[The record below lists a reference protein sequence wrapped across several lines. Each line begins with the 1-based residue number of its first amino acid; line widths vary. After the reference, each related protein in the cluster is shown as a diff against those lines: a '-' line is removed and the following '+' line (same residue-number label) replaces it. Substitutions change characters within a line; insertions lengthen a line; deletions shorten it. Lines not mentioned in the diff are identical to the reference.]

1 MKIPDTPPSLEQ
13 AEGMPLPEEI
23 YSNSCSSQSGNP
35 WRSASM
41 VAPLQSRRT
50 FPSLGS
56 CTQHLNPC
64 AETLVHTHSSG
75 CADHRFVL
83 GADKLFLL
91 VRTNLTTCP
100 SSLSYGKPR
109 SRS

>member
-1 MKIPDTPPSLEQ
+1 
-13 AEGMPLPEEI
+13 MPLPEEI
-23 YSNSCSSQSGNP
+23 YSSSLSSQSNTP

-50 FPSLGS
+50 VQSPGS

-83 GADKLFLL
+83 EAGRLFLL
-91 VRTNLTTCP
+91 MRTNLTTSP
-100 SSLSYGKPR
+100 SSLFYGNPR